1 MTADGTG
8 TPPDPAERP
17 GHTGSTGEAA
27 TPAAAPA
34 AGAASG
40 ALRFDHAIRPPDERP
55 VELWFAVAGSK
66 VLAVAD
72 AEGRAAG
79 FPVAPPVEGAEPGA
93 PPHYL
98 GALDDVHCFA
108 FEVDRELEPPAGHAV
123 TDLRSLWSAVP
134 EELWAVAGKAV
145 QIVDW
150 DRTHRF
156 CGRCGTPT
164 ERAEEDRSRRCPAC
178 GLSAYPRL
186 APAVI
191 TVVER
196 GDDEILLAHGT
207 RFPAPF
213 YSALAG
219 FVEPGESLES
229 AVAREI
235 REEVGIEVDD
245 IRYFG
250 SQPWPF
256 PHSLMI
262 GFHARYAG
270 GEIAIDP
277 VEIADAKFFRKDD
290 LPLIPP
296 PISIARALIDDAV
309 ARRGPRGA

>member
-1 MTADGTG
+1 MSGQGGAGG
-8 TPPDPAERP
+8 
-17 GHTGSTGEAA
+17 G
-27 TPAAAPA
+27 
-34 AGAASG
+34 AGAGSG
-40 ALRFDHAIRPPDERP
+40 AVLRFDHAVTPPAERAR
-55 VELWFAVAGSK
+55 ELWFAVAGSK
-66 VLAVAD
+66 VLGAVAG
-72 AEGRAAG
+72 AEGRVAG
-79 FPVAPPVEGAEPGA
+79 FPAAAPVPPAE

-98 GALDDVHCFA
+98 GALDGAHCFA
-108 FEVDRELEPPAGHAV
+108 YGLDEGAEAPAGHALV
-123 TDLRSLWSAVP
+123 DLRSLFSSVP

-156 CGRCGTPT
+156 CGRCGTRT
-164 ERAEEDRSRRCPAC
+164 ERADEDRSRRCPAC
-178 GLSAYPRL
+178 RLSAYPRL

-191 TVVER
+191 CVVER

-219 FVEPGESLES
+219 FVEPGESLEG
-229 AVAREI
+229 AVVREI
-235 REEVGIEVDD
+235 KEEVGVDVTD
-245 IRYFG
+245 VRYFG

-262 GFHARYAG
+262 GFTARYAG
-270 GEIAIDP
+270 GDIVIDP

-296 PISIARALIDDAV
+296 PISIARALIDWAV
-309 ARRGPRGA
+309 ARRGPDAR

>member
-1 MTADGTG
+1 MSAAGSG
-8 TPPDPAERP
+8 GGAGAE
-17 GHTGSTGEAA
+17 G
-27 TPAAAPA
+27 A
-34 AGAASG
+34 AGAGTGARSG
-40 ALRFDHAIRPPDERP
+40 VQRFDHAVKPPAERAR
-55 VELWFAVAGSK
+55 ELWFAVAGSR
-66 VLAVAD
+66 VLAIAD
-72 AEGRAAG
+72 GEGRAAG
-79 FPVAPPVEGAEPGA
+79 FPGAPPLPAAE
-93 PPHYL
+93 PHYL
-98 GALDDVHCFA
+98 GALDDTHCFA
-108 FEVDRELEPPAGHAV
+108 FEVDRELEAPAGHAV
-123 TDLRSLWSAVP
+123 TDLRALWSAVP

-156 CGRCGTPT
+156 CGRCGGAT
-164 ERAEEDRSRRCPAC
+164 ERADEDRSRRCSSC

-196 GDDEILLAHGT
+196 GDEILLAHGT

-219 FVEPGESLES
+219 FVEPGESLEG

-235 REEVGIEVDD
+235 REEVGVEVED

-262 GFHARYAG
+262 GFHARWAG
-270 GEIAIDP
+270 GDIKIDP
-277 VEIADAKFFRKDD
+277 VEIADAQFFRKDE

-309 ARRGPRGA
+309 ARRG